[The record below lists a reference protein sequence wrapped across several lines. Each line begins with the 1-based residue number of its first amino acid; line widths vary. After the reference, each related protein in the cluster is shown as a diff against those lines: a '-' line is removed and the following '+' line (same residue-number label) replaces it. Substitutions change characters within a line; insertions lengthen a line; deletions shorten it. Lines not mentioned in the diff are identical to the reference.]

1 MIYSNVQYWAWVLLY
16 SHSAILLLN
25 KALFEFLKYFFDL
38 FWLLKDIHKN
48 ITQIKALIYISFIVP
63 SNLQFL
69 SPWCISMRVWSAW
82 WFSGWLNS
90 FASHF
95 LPIYM
100 QVCVCVYCAIYAC
113 PLWLLML
120 FPYIDEI
127 MEMPEWIV
135 FPKLIVIESPWCQVQ
150 IWGQA
155 NCSQVVCRLY
165 DYITFTVC
173 CFVKL
178 KKLIEVSHGKTY
190 CMVLKQQQST
200 L

>member
-25 KALFEFLKYFFDL
+25 KALFKFLKYFFDL

-100 QVCVCVYCAIYAC
+100 QVCVCVCVLCNLCVSTMASNAF
-113 PLWLLML
+113 PLHRWDNGNARVNSVPQVDCYWISLVSGANLRSGKLQPSCLSFVWLY
-120 FPYIDEI
+120 YIH
-127 MEMPEWIV
+127 
-135 FPKLIVIESPWCQVQ
+135 S
-150 IWGQA
+150 
-155 NCSQVVCRLY
+155 
-165 DYITFTVC
+165 
-173 CFVKL
+173 
-178 KKLIEVSHGKTY
+178 
-190 CMVLKQQQST
+190 VL
-200 L
+200 LC